1 MNRFAIMDCQ
11 VVEVSVENESPYVEE
26 FSNAFQEECSSSFQ
40 DNDSIEALGDSSS
53 PVRDTEN
60 IEALTTEIK
69 SLKVNLIYLSSLL

>member
-26 FSNAFQEECSSSFQ
+26 FSNSFQEECSSSFQ
-40 DNDSIEALGDSSS
+40 DNDRIEALGDSTS
-53 PVRDTEN
+53 PVGDTEN

-69 SLKVNLIYLSSLL
+69 SLKVNLIYLLSLL